1 MQLYFE
7 SNKYLENCVT
17 IVLYSITQRG
27 EDKMVQYQD
36 IVQWRRT
43 FHQYPELSENEYDT
57 TQRLKH
63 ILEEHNVHVL
73 DLPLKTGLVAEVGHG
88 DSFVAL
94 RTDID
99 ALPIHEQVTHDF
111 ASQNEGV
118 MHACGH
124 DIHMATILAT
134 TMKLKEV
141 EDELNGRVR
150 IIFSTC

>member
-1 MQLYFE
+1 
-7 SNKYLENCVT
+7 
-17 IVLYSITQRG
+17 
-27 EDKMVQYQD
+27 MVQYQD

-88 DSFVAL
+88 DPFVAL

-111 ASQNEGV
+111 TSQNEGV